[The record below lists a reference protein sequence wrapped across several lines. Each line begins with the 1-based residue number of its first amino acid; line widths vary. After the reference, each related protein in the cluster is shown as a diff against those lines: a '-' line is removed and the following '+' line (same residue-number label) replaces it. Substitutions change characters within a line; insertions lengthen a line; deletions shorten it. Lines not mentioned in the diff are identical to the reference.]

1 MAKIVCKMLIAWVV
15 SFVKIA
21 ITLIVVIV
29 HLVVRDKRVEII
41 INLVMS
47 MSIILFISIVMDF
60 SQHDMSYGQ
69 FR

>member
-15 SFVKIA
+15 SFAKIT

-29 HLVVRDKRVEII
+29 HLVVKDKRVEII

-47 MSIILFISIVMDF
+47 MSIILIISIVMDF

>member
-1 MAKIVCKMLIAWVV
+1 MAKIVCKMLIVWVV
-15 SFVKIA
+15 SFVKIT

-47 MSIILFISIVMDF
+47 MSIILIISIAMDF